1 MICAV
6 MSALSPQAMA
16 QTQAQTQERSTSIVT
31 IDGAQY
37 YVHTVARGETLY
49 GLSRLYDV
57 GETEILLANPH
68 IGGGLQEGQVIK
80 IPVSR
85 DGERELNRR
94 QQRRTFD
101 THTVARGETLYAI
114 SQRYGVSVATLM
126 EDNRELDPAHL
137 QPGTQL
143 NIRRSEQGRTTVWQ
157 IDEQMA
163 EYRDAINSVTPD
175 GQFYLVRPGDTLF
188 SLARAFDVTVEEL
201 EAVNDLREGLKAG
214 QLILIPGRSVAS
226 SGTETAPPIAEPRF
240 ETMRDSLAWVRE
252 QRRIER
258 ENTGWGERRDEI
270 RDISAQRR
278 MNVALLLPFSTP
290 DGRPPDPRDREN
302 FVHFYYGLLIG
313 FEDLK
318 QQGISADITVF
329 DTARSDERVTQIVGS
344 EEFAATDLI
353 IGPVHGEGLL
363 SVMAFAEK
371 HGAPIVSPL
380 QQQEKADGSAVLY
393 QMAPARENR
402 FDKLREMLGQ
412 PGINI
417 IYINSSVPDA
427 DMDANLRPLLPVGV
441 RQITY
446 SRETFG
452 AALEDALEKRN
463 GDNVLI
469 VSCLNPQVVDR
480 ILSHISSVHS
490 NLVARSIMTGSRLR
504 VVGNS
509 AWARYPTES
518 VDHDLYFKLQLHFVT
533 NYHADRA
540 DAAVRDFTRRYI
552 EAFGAV
558 PTLFSYRGYDAAKL
572 FGGAL
577 MTYGYNFADKV
588 NNSTQRL
595 LQMPYNFVRRH
606 DDSTH
611 RNTEWV
617 LVSYG
622 TNYIIRIE

>member
-1 MICAV
+1 MICAAALPLF
-6 MSALSPQAMA
+6 MSA
-16 QTQAQTQERSTSIVT
+16 QAQTQERSASIVT

-37 YVHTVARGETLY
+37 YVHTVASGETLY

-57 GETEILLANPH
+57 GENEILSANPH
-68 IGGGLQEGQVIK
+68 IGGGLQGGQVIK

-85 DGERELNRR
+85 EGEPELNRR

-114 SQRYGVSVATLM
+114 SQRYGISVATLL

-137 QPGTQL
+137 QPGAQL

-175 GQFYLVRPGDTLF
+175 GQFYLVRPGDTLY
-188 SLARAFDVTVEEL
+188 SLARVFDVAVEEL
-201 EAVNDLREGLKAG
+201 EATNDLREGLKAG
-214 QLILIPGRSVAS
+214 QLIRIPTVRAGAI
-226 SGTETAPPIAEPRF
+226 GGAQTAPPIAERRF
-240 ETMRDSLAWVRE
+240 ESLRDSLAWVRE

-258 ENTGWGERRDEI
+258 GNTGWGERRDEI

-278 MNVALLLPFSTP
+278 MNVALLLPFSNP
-290 DGRPPDPRDREN
+290 DGTPPRERDN
-302 FVHFYYGLLIG
+302 FVHFYYGVLVGLD
-313 FEDLK
+313 DLK
-318 QQGISADITVF
+318 QQGVSADITVF
-329 DTARSDERVTQIVGS
+329 DTERSDERVAQIVGS

-353 IGPVHGEGLL
+353 IGPVYGEGLL
-363 SVMAFAEK
+363 SVMAFAERR
-371 HGAPIVSPL
+371 GVPIVSPL
-380 QQQEKADGSAVLY
+380 QQQDKTDGSAVLY
-393 QMAPARENR
+393 QMPPAPENK

-412 PGINI
+412 PGVNI
-417 IYINSSVPDA
+417 IYINSSAPDA
-427 DMDANLRPLLPVGV
+427 DIDANLRPLLLSGV

-446 SRETFG
+446 SKNNFG
-452 AALEDALEKRN
+452 TALENALEKRN

-469 VSCLNPQVVDR
+469 VSCTNMQAVDQ

-509 AWARYPTES
+509 SWARFPTES
-518 VDHDLYFKLQLHFVT
+518 VDHDLYFKLQLCFVT
-533 NYHADRA
+533 NYHADRT

-552 EAFGAV
+552 DAFGAV

-572 FGGAL
+572 FGSAM
-577 MTYGYNFADKV
+577 MTTGDDFADKV

-595 LQMPYNFVRRH
+595 LQMPYNFMRRT

-622 TNYIIRIE
+622 TNYMIRIE